1 LLATLYPK
9 EYDSDMIDFERSQV
23 FADWL
28 DSLRDTIGKARIIAR
43 LRAAEHGSFGD
54 YVSVGASVYEMR
66 VHHGPG
72 YRVYFTRRDEVVYL
86 LLVGGDKST
95 QKRDIKRAIQMAQNI
110 GNEE

>member
-1 LLATLYPK
+1 
-9 EYDSDMIDFERSQV
+9 MVNFEKSKA

-54 YVSVGASVYEMR
+54 CEPVGAAVYEMR

-72 YRVYFTRRDEVVYL
+72 YRVYFTRRGEVVYL
-86 LLVGGDKST
+86 LLVGGDKSH
-95 QKRDIKRAIQMAQNI
+95 
-110 GNEE
+110 

>member
-1 LLATLYPK
+1 
-9 EYDSDMIDFERSQV
+9 MIDFERSRA

-28 DSLRDTIGKARIIAR
+28 NSLRDIIGKTRIIAR
-43 LRAAEHGSFGD
+43 LRAAEHGNFGD
-54 YVSVGASVYEMR
+54 CEPVGEAVYEMR
-66 VHHGPG
+66 VHYGPG
-72 YRVYFTRRDEVVYL
+72 YRMYFTRRGEVVYL